1 MKISIKQLQH
11 HQCPKKPL
19 HYKTAY
25 VFFTERGAI
34 STDGRKMIVVPY
46 PEDEKTHD
54 TPKSEKDAIAVHMDQ
69 CRIAVDFI
77 RYISKSGEHHHTFE
91 MQATPDS
98 LTFIVKNQS
107 LTLERHLIPSIDF
120 ASVLEAPRK
129 TITKILVDPD
139 FLSDLF
145 LNVQRAA
152 GTKEPVEIEITSEDN
167 PENLGRIHI
176 TPKGNAGVSAV
187 AMTVRS

>member
-1 MKISIKQLQH
+1 MIISIKQLQH

-19 HYKTAY
+19 HHKTAY

-34 STDGRKMIVVPY
+34 STDGRKLMIVPY

-69 CRIAVDFI
+69 CGIVVDFI
-77 RYISKSGEHHHTFE
+77 RYISKNGETHHTVE
-91 MQATPDS
+91 MQVTPDS
-98 LTFIVKNQS
+98 LTFIVKTQS
-107 LTLERHLIPSIDF
+107 LILDRHLIPTIDF
-120 ASVLEAPRK
+120 ASVLDATRK

-139 FLSDLF
+139 FLSDLL

-152 GTKEPVEIEITSEDN
+152 GTKEPVEIEITSDDN
-167 PENLGRIHI
+167 PENSELIYI
-176 TPKGNAGVSAV
+176 TPKGNTGVNAV